1 VALDRS
7 PDHHVDRLRLEMV
20 MMLVLGSQILHRLFV
35 ADADADLGT
44 WPSRG
49 RFGLRRAGDDS
60 PIC

>member
-20 MMLVLGSQILHRLFV
+20 MMLVTGSQLLHRLFV
-35 ADADADLGT
+35 GDGALDAAGHGL
-44 WPSRG
+44 SR
-49 RFGLRRAGDDS
+49 FTLRRASADS